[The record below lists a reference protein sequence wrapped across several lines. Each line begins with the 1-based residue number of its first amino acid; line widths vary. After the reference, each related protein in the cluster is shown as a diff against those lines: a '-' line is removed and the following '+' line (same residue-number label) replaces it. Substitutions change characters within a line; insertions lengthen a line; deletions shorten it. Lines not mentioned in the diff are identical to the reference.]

1 MWIFLPFYFLN
12 NPSLSYIDY
21 NNMNSGK
28 NWKKINSVK
37 CDSQIIILEINR
49 SVEGLVSEKHLK
61 LSQKEQGKKKQKF
74 KIGAGKFYN

>member
-1 MWIFLPFYFLN
+1 
-12 NPSLSYIDY
+12 
-21 NNMNSGK
+21 MNSGK